1 MPITSLDENFI
12 KKGELME
19 QEIEQTKK
27 PKTLKSLMVKRVL
40 KITNE
45 TFDYQETP
53 VHFRKRKKNIN
64 KLTQHFK
71 KIKSIWI
78 DHLDEKLNVDE
89 FEIAWELSLRL
100 LRNIIESL
108 WENTDFLKLSN
119 EEKKIVKTTYRLLDP
134 RCTILDLYENP
145 VKVDA
150 EELFELAIQRWQEQL
165 NAWLLEYES
174 LNQKR

>member
-27 PKTLKSLMVKRVL
+27 RKTLKSLMVKRVL

-45 TFDYQETP
+45 TIDSPETP
-53 VHFRKRKKNIN
+53 VHFRKRKQNIN

-78 DHLDEKLNVDE
+78 DHLDKKLNVDE
-89 FEIAWELSLRL
+89 
-100 LRNIIESL
+100 
-108 WENTDFLKLSN
+108 DF
-119 EEKKIVKTTYRLLDP
+119 
-134 RCTILDLYENP
+134 
-145 VKVDA
+145 
-150 EELFELAIQRWQEQL
+150 F
-165 NAWLLEYES
+165 
-174 LNQKR
+174 QKFH